1 MSEPKTLPFYM
12 AYPMPIA
19 YTQDQGMVKDLEYFQ
34 QIYPQ
39 GAKLLQKEIST
50 MLHMLDYEG
59 SMLYDEYPDQTSL
72 NRLGRNMLD
81 KMIKQKDKL
90 PELLQK
96 LLENDCIEEY
106 VMMVLLSEILKKR
119 HKNDRGY
126 LMF

>member
-39 GAKLLQKEIST
+39 GAKFLQKEIT
-50 MLHMLDYEG
+50 GMLHMLDYEG
-59 SMLYDEYPDQTSL
+59 SMLYDEYPDQVAL
-72 NRLGRNMLD
+72 NRLSKSMLD
-81 KMIKQKDKL
+81 KIIKKKEKY
-90 PELLQK
+90 PEPMKK

-106 VMMVLLSEILKKR
+106 VMLILLGEILKYR